1 MDNQVNQKEIYLEK
15 IMSSENGWRILS
27 DLWKEWKLI
36 VAHLEIQDKF
46 FIWSSLRAVLIK
58 FQILKEKFEKLKRIS
73 KMQLINQAIE
83 AIHPIEMMI
92 QAF

>member
-1 MDNQVNQKEIYLEK
+1 MDNQANQKGIYLEK
-15 IMSSENGWRILS
+15 IMSLENGWRILS

-36 VAHLEIQDKF
+36 VAHLEIHDKF
-46 FIWSSLRAVLIK
+46 CIWSSLRAVLIR

-73 KMQLINQAIE
+73 KMQLINQAIA
-83 AIHPIEMMI
+83 AIHPIEMTI